1 MATYKDI
8 KGTSIEVVSSDPS
21 NPVLG
26 QIWYNSTSQTLK
38 GSEFASAVWASG
50 GNLNTKR
57 MGAGGAGTQT
67 AGAILGADN
76 DGVEYV
82 IGIDF
87 RILIRIYIF
96 KTPTYTIQF
105 KRSFSTHPKT
115 L

>member
-1 MATYKDI
+1 MSTFKAI
-8 KGTSIEVVSSDPS
+8 KGHAIKSYAG
-21 NPVLG
+21 NPANPKEG